1 MKKRMQKWMGI
12 LLAVL
17 LITSVFPVNG
27 AISFAAAKPSLSM
40 TSKTLIGVGTAF
52 TLSVKN
58 LDKTKVKSTVWS
70 SKNKNVATVNTSG
83 YVTSTG
89 KGTTNIECKIT
100 YKDGTVLRPTCKVT
114 VKIQAK
120 EIKITNTPE
129 EGMNNFVITVGD
141 SIDFN
146 SVLIPSNASDLITYT
161 IDNTNYATVDKK
173 GIVKG
178 LKAGIVRLT
187 ATASLT
193 KAAAS
198 ASLVKDTVN
207 IQIVEKTAGVKS
219 AVLTD
224 TTTLTITFD
233 SAISESTVINDDGE
247 LLNSVSIKAMTDSKG
262 KTADK
267 PGALTAAL
275 SSDGKTLTITA
286 ENGFNGLY
294 GLHLADSVLTTGG
307 TALTEYYKNLEL
319 YDTTPPYFKDYEVD
333 DTGLMVT
340 LKFSEAMDFSKM
352 AISKVSLV
360 KSSQTAEASTLSLLK
375 TKSNYVKSE
384 DGKSLILDLTD
395 MASDDQNKT
404 FAVVFSGLK
413 DKAGNYPSNSILTAY
428 VATDT
433 TEKAQAK
440 LRTLTRTGYNTL
452 TATFS
457 RAIKTPG
464 EIVLSNG
471 KTIEGEVD
479 KNDNKTVNFTLDS
492 SSAKLTGSLKVSIGY
507 WDSYNVKSSDKTAD
521 KYTTKTINFTVSKV
535 EPKLNTYK
543 LTAKDGDNG
552 VSYILTLTY
561 DKNVT
566 LASDSGRFT
575 SRLVTLN
582 NDIYSQKKLA
592 YTASVKDKTVTVTLD
607 KEQFDEN
614 GTYTITIP
622 DGFVK
627 DNFYNESK
635 KTEISVKRT
644 GSTGTELPAPE
655 SIEQSSDDP
664 NIILVTFNNKI
675 DKTTAEN
682 KNNYTI
688 LGVNISKV
696 ELIDNN
702 SAGATVQLT
711 LKEGAVPVTATYG
724 VTIKGIK
731 GFGDTYTE
739 MDVYE
744 TALILYENKGPSLT
758 KVSYS
763 YPSKVT
769 LTFDETIKGTASFT
783 VIQDGIDLAEGFS
796 IGSNTITISLSEVPE
811 MKVRMKITPTSSNDI
826 TDIYGNK
833 ADISI
838 KYVTPND

>member
-1 MKKRMQKWMGI
+1 MQKWMGI